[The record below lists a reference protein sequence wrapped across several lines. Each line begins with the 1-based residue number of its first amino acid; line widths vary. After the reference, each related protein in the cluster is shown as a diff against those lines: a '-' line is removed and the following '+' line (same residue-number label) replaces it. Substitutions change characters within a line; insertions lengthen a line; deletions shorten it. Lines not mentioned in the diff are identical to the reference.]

1 MASQRTSL
9 GIDGSFLVHGAIC
22 IGVDPLFPMHS
33 DWNIPLEWR
42 MVGLGGFLG
51 GEGVGVGVLVHD
63 VTWRIAWDR
72 HVGNWGKRPV
82 RVRFS

>member
-1 MASQRTSL
+1 
-9 GIDGSFLVHGAIC
+9 
-22 IGVDPLFPMHS
+22 
-33 DWNIPLEWR
+33 